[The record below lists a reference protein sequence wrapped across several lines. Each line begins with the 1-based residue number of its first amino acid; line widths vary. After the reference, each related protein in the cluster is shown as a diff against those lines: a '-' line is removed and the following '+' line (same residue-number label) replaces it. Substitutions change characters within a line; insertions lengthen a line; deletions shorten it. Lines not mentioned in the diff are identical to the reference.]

1 MTRRKTKAPAIDPAR
16 QAQLTADATAAMREL
31 IARIPRGYDY
41 AAEPEMLFVPRR
53 AASAASPAPAKR
65 RARA

>member
-1 MTRRKTKAPAIDPAR
+1 MKAKGKAKPAIDQER
-16 QAQLTADATAAMREL
+16 QAKLTADASAAMREL

-53 AASAASPAPAKR
+53 ATPPAAKR
-65 RARA
+65 RART

>member
-1 MTRRKTKAPAIDPAR
+1 MTRKTKTAPAIDAAR
-16 QAQLTADATAAMREL
+16 QTQLDAEATAAMREL
-31 IARIPRGYDY
+31 IARIPRGHDY

-53 AASAASPAPAKR
+53 AAPAAAPAKR

>member
-1 MTRRKTKAPAIDPAR
+1 VR
-16 QAQLTADATAAMREL
+16 QAQLTAEATAAMREL

-53 AASAASPAPAKR
+53 AAPAAAPAKR
-65 RARA
+65 RARP